1 MKTFRLKTQNKC
13 PGQTRMPLAAL
24 AVPLAAQDHFL
35 WLLTS

>member
-13 PGQTRMPLAAL
+13 PGQKRKPVAAL
-24 AVPLAAQDHFL
+24 AVRLATQDHFL